1 MRKIWEKIKKDCKGA
16 VTVIVTLLLIPAV
29 LISGTGVDLTRAY
42 AAKSIAQD
50 ANQLA
55 ANSLLASYDAMLQD
69 LYGLFGMMQKDENF
83 KVMVEDY
90 VKISLDGESWKDK
103 GMGTFQLFYG
113 SGITVGD
120 PQPADEKN
128 LDNTQVLRRQIE
140 EYAKYRAPV
149 IIVEEVIKA
158 LDAFDKIKKDAKVVK
173 QKMDIDEKVEE
184 IDEIYRRVYNCINE
198 VNKAGER
205 ENSAYQSVNSLICGD
220 VKGYEMTIER
230 SIYHMSEARKAH
242 DEETDDNR
250 KEDRKTEFDGY
261 CENVKSLISG
271 GTVHV
276 GWYMGNYDD
285 EGEYQKGYWQKE
297 YHSSGIKSSVGQS
310 KTDLNNYIF
319 GKKNSLEELV
329 KLCADAEEKKS
340 ELKQMVDNLEA
351 ELNKGECSQ
360 QLRDGMM
367 TEKDPETNKSTLE
380 TYRELLKYDLNAMAN
395 AMITHDKPQ
404 ILENIDFLETRLYY
418 GKEALGA
425 NFFCS
430 LDSLYAKLSNCSIE
444 YDMQQQLNTGE
455 HAGDDLEMLIMV
467 DPDTFK
473 PAGEFKQ
480 FQDFLDTH
488 NNDFY
493 ALLQSLYGGEQ
504 KNNKDELD
512 DALKDLIGNI
522 QETLKNIFL
531 FEPEGAYVFKNT
543 PLEEREK
550 EEAEAKKDKENT
562 KNDKIAVSDYTDKEK
577 NDWGSDPGKI
587 NDAMS
592 DNIITRISDGLED
605 AVDKVLLLT
614 YDSEMFSCYAT
625 GKGEESKG
633 EDGQKIAEINMNGI
647 PLGID
652 VNYYYQSE
660 MEYLLHGNRA
670 DAIANLKAAAGLLF
684 LVRVVFNYVAS
695 FAIPS
700 VKETVLAV
708 KGALSWAG
716 PFAILAGELA
726 RLALVLGESALD
738 LGRLK
743 GGSKVALYKQGNHG
757 VDTDNGWRFSL
768 AGATASAIKKATIV
782 ITEESDDDRN
792 GMGYKDYMRLFMLL
806 IDGDVLAQRTADLI
820 EMNVTNKKEGIGK
833 NEERTDREAAMSAAD
848 VFRMSEAVTDF
859 SLTTTLDLRMI
870 FLSMPFAQ
878 KGVNGKV
885 PPGTLQIAVTDYRGY

>member
-69 LYGLFGMMQKDENF
+69 LYGLFGMMQKDGKF
-83 KVMVEDY
+83 QVMVEDY
-90 VKISLDGESWKDK
+90 VKVSLDGESWKDK

-120 PQPADEKN
+120 PQPADKKN
-128 LDNTQVLRRQIE
+128 LADPQVLRRQIE

-158 LDAFDKIKKDAKVVK
+158 LDAFDKIQKDAKVVK

-184 IDEIYRRVYNCINE
+184 IDEIYKKVYDCINE
-198 VNKAGER
+198 VNKAGKR
-205 ENSAYQSVNSLICGD
+205 EDSAYESVNSFICGKAGTAKD
-220 VKGYEMTIER
+220 IEQTIKDMAAAREAYHLATDENERNDWETAYNGYR
-230 SIYHMSEARKAH
+230 S
-242 DEETDDNR
+242 
-250 KEDRKTEFDGY
+250 
-261 CENVKSLISG
+261 NVKALISG
-271 GTVHV
+271 GTVRD
-276 GWYMGNYDD
+276 GWQMGKYDD
-285 EGEYQKGYWQKE
+285 EGEYQKGCWLNEFQTQ
-297 YHSSGIKSSVGQS
+297 GIKSSVGKS
-310 KTDLNNYIF
+310 KTDLTNYIS
-319 GKKNSLEELV
+319 GKKNSLEELA
-329 KLCADAEEKKS
+329 KLCVEAEEKKS

-351 ELNKGECSQ
+351 ELNKGECSE
-360 QLRDGMM
+360 QLRNGM
-367 TEKDPETNKSTLE
+367 TEKDPKTNKSTLE
-380 TYRELLKYDLNAMAN
+380 TYRELLKYDLKAMAN

-404 ILENIDFLETRLYY
+404 IEENIDFLATKLYY
-418 GKEALGA
+418 GKEALGG
-425 NFFCS
+425 NFYCS
-430 LDSLYAKLSNCSIE
+430 LDSLYEKLSKCSIE

-473 PAGEFKQ
+473 TAGTFVLFQDAGEE
-480 FQDFLDTH
+480 
-488 NNDFY
+488 NSRFY
-493 ALLQSLYGGEQ
+493 TLLNSLYSGGD
-504 KNNKDELD
+504 KNDKKAYDG
-512 DALKDLIGNI
+512 ALKTLIGNI

-531 FEPEGAYVFKNT
+531 FEPEGAYTFQNDSASKAPAATSDGSDFV
-543 PLEEREK
+543 E
-550 EEAEAKKDKENT
+550 DK
-562 KNDKIAVSDYTDKEK
+562 
-577 NDWGSDPGKI
+577 DWGKDPGAI

-592 DNIITRISDGLED
+592 DSILTRISEGLGK
-605 AVDKVLLLT
+605 AVDKVLLLA

-625 GKGEESKG
+625 GKGAESKG

-660 MEYLLHGNRA
+660 MEYLFHGDRA
-670 DAIANLKAAAGLLF
+670 DAIANLKATAGLIF
-684 LVRVVFNYVAS
+684 LVRFVFNYVAS
-695 FAIPS
+695 FSIPS
-700 VKETVLAV
+700 VKETVIAI
-708 KGALSWAG
+708 KGALSGLG

-726 RLALVLGESALD
+726 RLALALGESALD
-738 LGRLK
+738 VGRLK
-743 GGSKVALYKQGNHG
+743 GGSKVALYKQGDHG
-757 VDTDNGWRFSL
+757 VDTDNGWRFSIL
-768 AGATASAIKKATIV
+768 SLIGAGASAIKKATIT

-806 IDGDVLAQRTADLI
+806 INDNTLAERTANLI
-820 EMNVTNKKEGIGK
+820 EMNVTNKKENIGGNK
-833 NEERTDREAAMSAAD
+833 DRADREAAMTAAEM
-848 VFRMSEAVTDF
+848 FKMSEAVTDF

>member
-120 PQPADEKN
+120 PQPAAEKN

-184 IDEIYRRVYNCINE
+184 IDEIYEKVYNCINA
-198 VNKAGER
+198 VNKAGKR
-205 ENSAYQSVNSLICGD
+205 EDSAYESVNSFICGKAGTLKD
-220 VKGYEMTIER
+220 IEQTIKDMAAAREAYHLTTDENESNDWETAYNGYR
-230 SIYHMSEARKAH
+230 S
-242 DEETDDNR
+242 
-250 KEDRKTEFDGY
+250 
-261 CENVKSLISG
+261 NVKALISG
-271 GTVHV
+271 GTVRD
-276 GWYMGNYDD
+276 GWQMGKYDD
-285 EGEYQKGYWQKE
+285 EGEYQKGYWQNE
-297 YHSSGIKSSVGQS
+297 FQTQGIKSSVGKS
-310 KTDLNNYIF
+310 KTDLTNYIS
-319 GKKNSLEELV
+319 GKKNSLEELA

-351 ELNKGECSQ
+351 ELNKGECSE
-360 QLRDGMM
+360 QLRDGM
-367 TEKDPETNKSTLE
+367 TKKDPNTNKSTLE
-380 TYRELLKYDLNAMAN
+380 TYRELLKYDLKAMAN

-404 ILENIDFLETRLYY
+404 IEENIDFLATKLYY
-418 GKEALGA
+418 GKEALGG
-425 NFFCS
+425 NFYCS
-430 LDSLYAKLSNCSIE
+430 LDSLYEKLSKCSIE

-473 PAGEFKQ
+473 TAGTFKQ

-493 ALLQSLYGGEQ
+493 ALLQSLYGGDQ

-562 KNDKIAVSDYTDKEK
+562 KNDKIAVSDYTDKKK

-605 AVDKVLLLT
+605 VVDKVLLLT

-625 GKGEESKG
+625 GKGAESKG
-633 EDGQKIAEINMNGI
+633 EDGQKIPEINMNGI

-695 FAIPS
+695 FSIPS
-700 VKETVLAV
+700 VQKTVLAV

-743 GGSKVALYKQGNHG
+743 GGSKVALYKQGDHG

-820 EMNVTNKKEGIGK
+820 EMNVTNKKLGIGK
-833 NEERTDREAAMSAAD
+833 NKERTDREAAMSAAD
-848 VFRMSEAVTDF
+848 IFRMSEAVTDF